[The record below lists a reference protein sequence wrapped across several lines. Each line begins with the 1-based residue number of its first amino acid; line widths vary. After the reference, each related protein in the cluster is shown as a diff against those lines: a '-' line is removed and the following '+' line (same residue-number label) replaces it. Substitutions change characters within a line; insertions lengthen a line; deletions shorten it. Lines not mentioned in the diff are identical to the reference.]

1 MSFANI
7 KHITR
12 FHAPF
17 PLPLN
22 VSKSSNQIHIYA
34 QCLDMMIFLCGW
46 MYEKS
51 ILLFNYVIQMFD
63 RYPLLS
69 GANKEKKYVS
79 SFTRCL
85 CTKSVFMEK
94 HKNIIGSRLN
104 ENIFMNIFFFFTYWR
119 IIRCT
124 DNSNIP
130 VDHICYE
137 LIWIISCVP
146 KIY

>member
-1 MSFANI
+1 MCRPINNFLVIQLFISPILFRLECLSINSKNRYNFLSFANI

-51 ILLFNYVIQMFD
+51 ILLFNYLIQMFD
-63 RYPLLS
+63 RYTLLL
-69 GANKEKKYVS
+69 GENKEKICVLIYTILLYKYK
-79 SFTRCL
+79 SF
-85 CTKSVFMEK
+85 
-94 HKNIIGSRLN
+94 
-104 ENIFMNIFFFFTYWR
+104 
-119 IIRCT
+119 
-124 DNSNIP
+124 
-130 VDHICYE
+130 
-137 LIWIISCVP
+137 
-146 KIY
+146 

>member
-1 MSFANI
+1 MIQIFFFECHSKILKNYYNFLSFKRT
-7 KHITR
+7 KHINR

-22 VSKSSNQIHIYA
+22 VSKSSKQIHIYA

-85 CTKSVFMEK
+85 CTKSVFMKK

-104 ENIFMNIFFFFTYWR
+104 ENIFHEYFLLFYILMNHLMHR
-119 IIRCT
+119 
-124 DNSNIP
+124 
-130 VDHICYE
+130 
-137 LIWIISCVP
+137 
-146 KIY
+146 

>member
-1 MSFANI
+1 MFHFPISFRFECLSITSKNRYNFLSFANI

-51 ILLFNYVIQMFD
+51 ILLFNYLIQMFD

-69 GANKEKKYVS
+69 GANKEKICVLIYTMFLYKYK
-79 SFTRCL
+79 SFEET
-85 CTKSVFMEK
+85 
-94 HKNIIGSRLN
+94 
-104 ENIFMNIFFFFTYWR
+104 
-119 IIRCT
+119 
-124 DNSNIP
+124 
-130 VDHICYE
+130 
-137 LIWIISCVP
+137 
-146 KIY
+146 